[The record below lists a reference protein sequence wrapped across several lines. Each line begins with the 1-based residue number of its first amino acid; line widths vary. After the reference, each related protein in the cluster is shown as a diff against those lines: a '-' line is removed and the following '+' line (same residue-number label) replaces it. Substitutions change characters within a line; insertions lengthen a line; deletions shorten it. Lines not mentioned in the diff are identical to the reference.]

1 MKCISFLIVLLILF
15 GACDNPQKEKE
26 SLIQQEITLTVKN
39 YQTRRRAECM
49 ANVYDKAN
57 KMADSIIMARA
68 NLTVDSA
75 VLIKK
80 PDKPIKP
87 AFKNPLDST
96 PVVPLIK

>member
-1 MKCISFLIVLLILF
+1 MKYIIYPIALTIICN
-15 GACDNPQKEKE
+15 ACDNPQTDKE

-39 YQTRRRAECM
+39 YQARRRAECM

-57 KMADSIIMARA
+57 KMADSIITARA
-68 NLTVDSA
+68 NLTIDSA

-87 AFKNPLDST
+87 NFRNPLDST